1 MIKRIRGMFTR
12 LKALL
17 IAALM
22 ATIFPALRIGGTP
35 GGDPPAGDPPAAPP
49 VKTPEQ
55 RIAELEGELAGRG
68 ARISDLEKEAKEV
81 NKLAITKLAEIDGN
95 LKKTLT
101 GYKALIVAAN
111 PDVLPELISGETIEA
126 LDNSL
131 ANGKELTN
139 KVKTN
144 LEAQGQKKR
153 IPAGAPAR
161 GPEDTSGLSAREKIS
176 RGITRQ

>member
-81 NKLAITKLAEIDGN
+81 NKLAITKLAEIDGVN
-95 LKKTLT
+95 RLQESDHR
-101 GYKALIVAAN
+101 GQSGRAA
-111 PDVLPELISGETIEA
+111 G
-126 LDNSL
+126 
-131 ANGKELTN
+131 TN
-139 KVKTN
+139 
-144 LEAQGQKKR
+144 QRGDH
-153 IPAGAPAR
+153 R
-161 GPEDTSGLSAREKIS
+161 GPG
-176 RGITRQ
+176 